1 MDLSTNADFLSGALQ
16 LVTGERIVA
25 LGKDGGAAAGSFDLD
40 CLHKRSLQWRGEE
53 IIPAPAPASSGSDGE
68 GIGMEIVIL
77 TLTGKSITL
86 KVDPSSTIQELKFKI
101 QVVTK
106 QNLSSIVV
114 RNEYPG

>member
-1 MDLSTNADFLSGALQ
+1 MDLSTDADFLSGALQ

-40 CLHKRSLQWRGEE
+40 CLHKRSLQGRGEE

-68 GIGMEIVIL
+68 GIGVEIVIK

-86 KVDPSSTIQELKFKI
+86 KVGPSSTIQELKFKI
-101 QVVTK
+101 QVVTR
-106 QNLSSIVV
+106 QTCLLLL
-114 RNEYPG
+114 